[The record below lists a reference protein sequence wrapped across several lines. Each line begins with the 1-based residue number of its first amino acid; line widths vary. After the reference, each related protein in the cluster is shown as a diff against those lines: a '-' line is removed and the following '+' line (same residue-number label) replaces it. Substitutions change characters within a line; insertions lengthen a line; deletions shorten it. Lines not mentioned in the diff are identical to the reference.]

1 MGTKRLSVQGGVFGV
16 DGLVEEA
23 SGRSSEAVGVLCGE
37 ETGSGSAGDA
47 GFHVSVPTE
56 VVGEAAGYILALRD
70 EVDVSGCVLTDFV
83 D

>member
-1 MGTKRLSVQGGVFGV
+1 M
-16 DGLVEEA
+16 DGLVEKA

-37 ETGSGSAGDA
+37 EAGCGSAGDA
-47 GFHVSVPTE
+47 GFHVSVSTE
-56 VVGEAAGYILALRD
+56 VVGEAAGNVLALWD